1 MIRRP
6 PRSTRT
12 DTLFPYTTLF
22 RSVSLSAGAPY
33 REKLLALP
41 GFLVGRGEGGP
52 GAVAE
57 GLALTGFFLERHLF
71 HPHDK
76 RLPEARRRLELRFE
90 VPRHPSEAAQHGYCS
105 LLGVTDRTSVEDG
118 RSVSVRFRPGGWR
131 LKKTK

>member
-76 RLPEARRRLELRFE
+76 RLPAARRRLELRFE
-90 VPRHPSEAAQHGYCS
+90 VPRHPSEAAQNGSCS
-105 LLGVTDRTSVEDG
+105 LPGVSPSVICPCAKMTPSDRKSV
-118 RSVSVRFRPGGWR
+118 VSGKRG
-131 LKKTK
+131 